1 MNMMTS
7 KQVLYKTRYYSD
19 NQITIVKSIAVI
31 VNLILKLEKIN
42 NKMILR
48 LKFLLNLVIKLIKV

>member
-42 NKMILR
+42 NKLILR